1 MAGPVGW
8 LLIAYLG
15 SLAVLFVAS
24 LWQLDDFSGEI
35 VQDPGLQNFKELIET
50 PVYRN
55 IVLRTVLIAALVTIT
70 DVILAF
76 PIAFYM
82 AKVASPRMRALLVVA
97 VLMPLWSSYLVKVYA
112 WRIMLQ
118 NEGVVNWALDPF
130 GLSGPGFGNV
140 ATWLVFSYLW
150 LPFMVLPIY
159 AGLERIPNS
168 MLDASGDLGGR
179 PWMTFR
185 RVVLPLALPAVA
197 AGSIFTFSLT
207 LGDYIAPTLVSSTQF
222 IGNVVYANVGIANNL
237 PLAAAFATV
246 PVAIM
251 IVYLLIARRLGAF
264 ESLLM
269 HISNGMRWVL
279 RIGTAIT
286 LAFIYVPLIVI
297 AIYAFNKSRSQA
309 WPIDGFTLEWFDRAV
324 NNPGVRDAFW
334 TSMKAALGAT
344 AIAVLLGTLAALA
357 VSRYRFFGRETISF
371 LIILPIALPGIVT
384 GMALNST
391 FTQVLGIDLS
401 LFTVIVG
408 HATFCI
414 VVVFNNAVA
423 RLRRSGTSLE
433 EASMDLG
440 ANGWLTFRHVTFPT
454 LRTALVA
461 GALLAFALSLDE
473 IIVTTFTIGNEQT
486 LPIWIFANYAR
497 PNQLPIVNVVG
508 LMVILLSIIP
518 VYLANKLSQDPVGL
532 TGTAPKAPGAAAG
545 AR

>member
-1 MAGPVGW
+1 
-8 LLIAYLG
+8 
-15 SLAVLFVAS
+15 
-24 LWQLDDFSGEI
+24 
-35 VQDPGLQNFKELIET
+35 
-50 PVYRN
+50 
-55 IVLRTVLIAALVTIT
+55 
-70 DVILAF
+70 
-76 PIAFYM
+76 
-82 AKVASPRMRALLVVA
+82 
-97 VLMPLWSSYLVKVYA
+97 
-112 WRIMLQ
+112 
-118 NEGVVNWALDPF
+118 
-130 GLSGPGFGNV
+130 V

-185 RVVLPLALPAVA
+185 RVVMPLALPAVV

-222 IGNVVYANVGIANNL
+222 IGNVVYANVGVANNL
-237 PLAAAFATV
+237 PLASAFATV
-246 PVAIM
+246 PVVIM
-251 IVYLLIARRLGAF
+251 IVYL
-264 ESLLM
+264 
-269 HISNGMRWVL
+269 
-279 RIGTAIT
+279 RIGTVVT
-286 LAFIYVPLIVI
+286 LAFIYIPLIVI

-309 WPIDGFTLEWFDRAV
+309 WPVDGFTFEWFDRALH
-324 NNPGVRDAFW
+324 NPGVRDALW
-334 TSMKAALGAT
+334 TSIKAALGAT
-344 AIAVLLGTLAALA
+344 AVALLLGTLAAIA

-371 LIILPIALPGIVT
+371 LIVLPIALPGIVT
-384 GMALNST
+384 GMALNAT
-391 FTQVLGIDLS
+391 FTQVLGLDLS

-440 ANGWLTFRHVTFPT
+440 ANGWHTFRFVTFPT
-454 LRTALVA
+454 MRTALVA

-473 IIVTTFTIGNEQT
+473 IIVTTFTIGQDQT

-508 LMVILLSIIP
+508 LMVIVLSIIP
-518 VYLANKLSQDPVGL
+518 VYLANRLSQDPVGVP
-532 TGTAPKAPGAAAG
+532 AGAAA
-545 AR
+545 AAVP